1 MPIFPQ
7 QAALALFVEKAGC
20 SIDSFPEFFGTCHN
34 DIDLLHHL
42 QRYAA
47 CYVAH
52 KTGYFENHGR
62 ARNATTGSRT
72 SKVGGV
78 KYGPPKSGV
87 RKRTAVAISELPAI
101 DPASPGALH
110 VQAFLAGC
118 YPPMAHLLE
127 GFLHSHITSEIEL
140 HALARRDEGALRQY
154 LTAESGIA
162 RTALEEEALVQG
174 LSDRVE
180 HGPAPAAGTS
190 KSGAQKPT
198 ASESSGA
205 DPASL
210 GALHVQAFLAGCHP
224 PMAHLLEGFL
234 HSHITSETEL
244 HALARRDE
252 GALRKYL
259 TAESGIARTAL
270 EEEALVQGLSDRVEH
285 GPAPAAGTSKSG
297 AQKPTA
303 SESSGADP
311 ASLGALHVQA
321 FLAGCHP
328 PMAHL
333 LEGFLHS
340 HITSE
345 TELHALARRDEG
357 ALRKYLTAESGIART
372 ALEEEALV
380 QGLSDRVE
388 HGPAPAAG
396 TSKSGAQK
404 PTASESSGAD
414 PASLGALHVQ
424 AFLAGCHP
432 PMAHLLEGFLHSHIT
447 SETELHALARRDEGA
462 LRKYLTAE
470 SGIARTAL
478 EEEALVQGLSDRVE
492 NRPAPTPGPSTSG
505 TQKPVAVSE
514 SSSTGSK
521 YVQEFLAGCHPP
533 MSHLLERFFR
543 ARITGEIYLQTLARW
558 DEESLRRYLMSAEP
572 GIART
577 ALEAEA
583 VVQGLDR
590 KFEKV

>member
-190 KSGAQKPT
+190 T
-198 ASESSGA
+198 
-205 DPASL
+205 
-210 GALHVQAFLAGCHP
+210 
-224 PMAHLLEGFL
+224 
-234 HSHITSETEL
+234 
-244 HALARRDE
+244 
-252 GALRKYL
+252 
-259 TAESGIARTAL
+259 
-270 EEEALVQGLSDRVEH
+270 
-285 GPAPAAGTSKSG
+285 
-297 AQKPTA
+297 
-303 SESSGADP
+303 
-311 ASLGALHVQA
+311 
-321 FLAGCHP
+321 
-328 PMAHL
+328 
-333 LEGFLHS
+333 
-340 HITSE
+340 
-345 TELHALARRDEG
+345 
-357 ALRKYLTAESGIART
+357 
-372 ALEEEALV
+372 
-380 QGLSDRVE
+380 
-388 HGPAPAAG
+388 
-396 TSKSGAQK
+396 SGAQK

-505 TQKPVAVSE
+505 TQKPVVSE

-543 ARITGEIYLQTLARW
+543 ARITGEIHLQTLARW